1 MLVLPPCAAA
11 SQLDAYIFHDERGKG
26 ERVSKASEVRR
37 FEALVIPND
46 ALERGGVELLR
57 AAIIDSELHVT
68 LRPTFEEPH
77 HWGELLSELV
87 ERIARS
93 YAEQSKLNE
102 QDVILRIRTAFISD
116 DPSATGAAARSPT
129 KKTARSSKRAA
140 KKAANKP
147 NKAPGKKTGRKSGKK
162 FGKKS
167 GKKR

>member
-1 MLVLPPCAAA
+1 M
-11 SQLDAYIFHDERGKG
+11 
-26 ERVSKASEVRR
+26 SKSTQVRR

-77 HWGELLSELV
+77 HWGELLSEVV

-102 QDVILRIRTAFISD
+102 KDVVLRIRSAFITD
-116 DPSATGAAARSPT
+116 DPAAAATRAPAKKPARGGKKAV
-129 KKTARSSKRAA
+129 KKTAK
-140 KKAANKP
+140 KP
-147 NKAPGKKTGRKSGKK
+147 NKVR
-162 FGKKS
+162 GKKS
-167 GKKR
+167 GKKSKKKR